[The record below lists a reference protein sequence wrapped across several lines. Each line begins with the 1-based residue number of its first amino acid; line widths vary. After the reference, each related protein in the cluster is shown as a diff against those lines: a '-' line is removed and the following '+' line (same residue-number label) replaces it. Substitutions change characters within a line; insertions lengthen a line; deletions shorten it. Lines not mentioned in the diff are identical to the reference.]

1 MEKTMGTGI
10 IYFPF
15 RQRRENN
22 GDADHLFR
30 VSATQGKQWG
40 RGSFISPVL
49 EFSFQPHDGSK
60 KVEVIR
66 TAGME
71 PKGTRNIFKKTM
83 GTRIIYFPSVG
94 VLLSAARW
102 VEES

>member
-1 MEKTMGTGI
+1 MKTMGTRI
-10 IYFPF
+10 IYFAF

-60 KVEVIR
+60 KVE
-66 TAGME
+66 G
-71 PKGTRNIFKKTM
+71 KGNK
-83 GTRIIYFPSVG
+83 
-94 VLLSAARW
+94 
-102 VEES
+102 